1 MSTVDITTVSK
12 VYKSRKILL
21 EQLEERGFD
30 VSEYNDFSIN
40 QIATMIEYNQL
51 DLLLVNKNS
60 SKIFVKHQLFKPLRQ
75 NNLSDLVDD
84 IFYTEKIL
92 SSTDELL
99 IITKDEPN
107 QTILDSLSV
116 NWKKSNIY
124 INVTAITRLLFDI
137 TKHKQVPR
145 HIVLS
150 EMQKKDI
157 IEKYN
162 ISDVKQFPEISR
174 FDPVAIA
181 IGLRPDNLCLIER
194 PSKTAI
200 TTNYYRYC
208 I

>member
-1 MSTVDITTVSK
+1 MSSVDITTVSK

-92 SSTDELL
+92 SSKDELL

-145 HIVLS
+145 HIVLT
-150 EMQKKDI
+150 EIQKKDI

-162 ISDVKQFPEISR
+162 ISDVTQFPEISR

-181 IGLRPDNLCLIER
+181 IGLRPDDLCLIER

>member
-1 MSTVDITTVSK
+1 MSSVDITTVSK

-92 SSTDELL
+92 SSKDELL

-145 HIVLS
+145 HIVLT

-162 ISDVKQFPEISR
+162 ISDVTQFPEISR

-181 IGLRPDNLCLIER
+181 IGLRPDDLCLIER

>member
-1 MSTVDITTVSK
+1 MSSVDITTVSK

-92 SSTDELL
+92 SSKDELL

-162 ISDVKQFPEISR
+162 ISDVTQFPEISR

-181 IGLRPDNLCLIER
+181 IGLRPDDLCLIER